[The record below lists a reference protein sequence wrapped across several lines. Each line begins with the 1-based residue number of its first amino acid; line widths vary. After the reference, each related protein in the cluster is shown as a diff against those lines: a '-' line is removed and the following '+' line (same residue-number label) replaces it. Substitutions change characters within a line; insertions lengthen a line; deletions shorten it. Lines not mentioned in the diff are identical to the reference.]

1 MLKRFRMTC
10 PGTSKET
17 DWELSHLGLSSHLVN
32 LTSYQFFLFSHRLNI
47 AFMIYGDPEFLP
59 FNEPDRIKYYKYA
72 PNSYVTINGR
82 DLNRVCRERDVIG
95 K

>member
-1 MLKRFRMTC
+1 M
-10 PGTSKET
+10 
-17 DWELSHLGLSSHLVN
+17 V
-32 LTSYQFFLFSHRLNI
+32 
-47 AFMIYGDPEFLP
+47 YGDPEFLP

-95 K
+95 KSGVVVVVVGSSLITDNFSRVHATL

>member
-1 MLKRFRMTC
+1 
-10 PGTSKET
+10 
-17 DWELSHLGLSSHLVN
+17 
-32 LTSYQFFLFSHRLNI
+32 
-47 AFMIYGDPEFLP
+47 MIYGDPEFLP

-95 K
+95 KLIDLIRRRRTDEGTDCYNC

>member
-1 MLKRFRMTC
+1 MRLLTYRFI
-10 PGTSKET
+10 
-17 DWELSHLGLSSHLVN
+17 
-32 LTSYQFFLFSHRLNI
+32 YQFKSKFSHGLNV

-82 DLNRVCRERDVIG
+82 HLNRVCRERDVIG